1 LGRGEL
7 NLGYRGTLGKTAQRR
22 EGPQCASTFPLLVQR
37 RRANLLLLSLAAL
50 ALAGPEARAQGVF
63 NVPTRSYNN
72 QRTGANLSETILT
85 ASNVKSSQFGKLF
98 MLPVDDAIYA
108 QILYVSS
115 VPIGGSTHNVIY
127 VATTNNTVYAFD
139 ADTLGSPLW
148 QRNFNGA
155 GVPTVNSQVGQA
167 CPGGPY
173 LDFIGNIGIV
183 GTPVIDTQ
191 TRTMFFVT
199 RTVESGATVQ
209 RLRAIDITTG
219 ADQANSPQVI
229 QASVPGTG
237 DGGTTV
243 TFNPVTQNQR
253 SAISLSQGILYIAWA
268 SFCDT
273 PPYHGWVLAYNET
286 TLAQVGAFNTT
297 PNGAG
302 SGIWMAGAGLAFDA
316 SGNAYCG
323 TGNGSTDD
331 VSSFGESLLK
341 LAPSSLAR
349 LDYFTASNYS
359 TLNANDVDFGS
370 SGPVMLPGTNLLT
383 TGGKEGKL
391 YLLNTSNLGQEV
403 SGDTQIPQVFQAV
416 DTTVRPTAT
425 HHIHNISP
433 TWNSPEGLNVYV
445 WGENDFLHAFRFN
458 PSTQTL
464 TTPAFANGAILPP
477 VGMPGGMMT
486 ISANGSQAGTGVLW
500 AALSSNGDANHAIVP
515 GNLYAFN
522 AETLALLWSTTGVGD
537 DPLNFSKGSIPVV
550 ANGKVYLG
558 GMSNFVNVYGARA
571 VAPPSQDV
579 ALNKTATGS
588 TPCNANETPPQAV
601 NGTVSGGLSDKW
613 CSKAANPWLQV
624 DLGAQFSI
632 NRLVVEHA
640 GAGGEGFSLNTAAFN
655 IQVSTDGVTFTTV
668 VNVTGNIFS
677 ITTHDIA
684 PTNGRYVRLN
694 IVTPTQTSDT
704 AARIYEFQVFGTAI
718 GATPDFTLS
727 ATPASQTL
735 TAGNGAS
742 YTVTTFSLNGFSGN
756 VALSLSGAPSGVTA
770 SFNPTSVTGSGNSTL
785 TISSA
790 SSTAAGTYTLTI
802 TGLSGSLQHTATVS
816 LTVNAATPGIV
827 PVSLSSAYN
836 RMGIVNDGFTFSTG
850 GLDGYGFAY
859 SANLLGSTQTFNGAP
874 FSMGPPNALNVIAN
888 ATVALPAGQFS
899 TLNLLATGVNGN
911 QVSQIFIVTYTD
923 GTTSSFTQSLSD
935 WFAPQSFTGE
945 TNLLSM
951 AYRDTYSG
959 TEDKRT
965 FHVYAYAFP
974 LNNSKTV
981 SSITLPGNKNVVV
994 LAMTLGSTAAPD
1006 FAMSA
1011 TPASQTLTAGNGVSY
1026 TITTSSLNGFSGS
1039 VALSL
1044 SGAPSGVT
1052 ASFSPATVSGSGNSV
1067 LTLSSAS
1074 SSPAGTY
1081 TLTITGLSGSLQHT
1095 ATVSLTVN
1103 AAAPGIVAVPLVS
1116 AYNRMGIVND
1126 GSTFTGG
1133 MDGNGF
1139 AYSANLLGSTQTF
1152 NGALFD
1158 LGTPNTLNVVA
1169 NATVALPAG
1178 QFSTLNLLATGI
1190 NGNRVSQTFT
1200 VTYTDGTT
1208 SSFTQSLSDWFAP
1221 QSYAGETNLLS
1232 MAYRDVYNG
1241 AEDERTFHVYAYAF
1255 TLNNTK
1261 TVSSMTL
1268 PGTGNVVVL
1277 ALTLVP

>member
-1 LGRGEL
+1 M
-7 NLGYRGTLGKTAQRR
+7 
-22 EGPQCASTFPLLVQR
+22 
-37 RRANLLLLSLAAL
+37 LLLAAF

-85 ASNVKSSQFGKLF
+85 ASNVNSSQFGKLF
-98 MLPVDDAIYA
+98 MLTVDDVIYA

-127 VATTNNTVYAFD
+127 VATANNTVYAFD

-148 QRNFNGA
+148 QRNFNGV
-155 GVPTVNSQVGQA
+155 GVPSVNTQLGQA
-167 CPGGPY
+167 CPGGY

-219 ADQANSPQVI
+219 ADEANSPQVI

-243 TFNPVTQNQR
+243 TFNPVTENQR
-253 SAISLSQGILYIAWA
+253 SALSLSQGVLYIAWA
-268 SFCDT
+268 SYCDT

-297 PNGAG
+297 PNGTG

-316 SGNAYCG
+316 SGNAYFG

-341 LAPSSLAR
+341 LASSSLAR

-359 TLNANDVDFGS
+359 TLNANDGDFGS

-383 TGGKEGKL
+383 TGGKEGRL

-403 SGDTQIPQVFQAV
+403 AGDTQIPQVFQAV
-416 DTTVRPTAT
+416 DTTIRPTAT

-458 PSTQTL
+458 TSTQAL
-464 TTPAFANGAILPP
+464 TTPAFANGSILPP

-486 ISANGSQAGTGVLW
+486 ISANGSQAGSGVLW
-500 AALSSNGDANHAIVP
+500 AAVSSNGDANHAIVP

-522 AETLALLWSTTGVGD
+522 AETLALLWSSTGVGD

-571 VAPPSQDV
+571 VAPPPQDV

-613 CSKAANPWLQV
+613 CSLAANPWLQV
-624 DLGAQFSI
+624 DLGAQFNI
-632 NRLVVEHA
+632 NRFVVEHA
-640 GAGGEGFSLNTAAFN
+640 GAGGESFSMNTAAFN

-677 ITTHDIA
+677 ITTNDIT

-694 IVTPTQTSDT
+694 VVTPTQTSDK

-742 YTVTTFSLNGFSGN
+742 YTVTTFSLNGFSGS

-790 SSTAAGTYTLTI
+790 SSTAAGTYSLTI
-802 TGLSGSLQHTATVS
+802 TGLSGTLQHTATVS
-816 LTVNAATPGIV
+816 LTVNAATPGIS

-836 RMGIVNDGFTFSTG
+836 RMGIVNDGFTFTTG

-859 SANLLGSTQTFNGAP
+859 SANLLGSTQTFNNTP
-874 FSMGPPNALNVIAN
+874 FYLGPPNALNVIAN

-911 QVSQIFIVTYTD
+911 QVSQTFTVTYTD

-935 WFAPQSFTGE
+935 WFAPESYSGE
-945 TNLLSM
+945 TNLLGM
-951 AYRDTYSG
+951 AYRDVYNG
-959 TEDKRT
+959 TQDNRT

-981 SSITLPGNKNVVV
+981 SSITLPGNGNVVV
-994 LAMTLGSTAAPD
+994 LAMTLV
-1006 FAMSA
+1006 SA
-1011 TPASQTLTAGNGVSY
+1011 SVQVS
-1026 TITTSSLNGFSGS
+1026 
-1039 VALSL
+1039 
-1044 SGAPSGVT
+1044 
-1052 ASFSPATVSGSGNSV
+1052 
-1067 LTLSSAS
+1067 LSSAC
-1074 SSPAGTY
+1074 
-1081 TLTITGLSGSLQHT
+1081 
-1095 ATVSLTVN
+1095 
-1103 AAAPGIVAVPLVS
+1103 
-1116 AYNRMGIVND
+1116 NRTGIVND

-1133 MDGNGF
+1133 LDGNGF

-1152 NGALFD
+1152 NGALFNP
-1158 LGTPNTLNVVA
+1158 GPPNTLNVVA

-1190 NGNRVSQTFT
+1190 NGNRVSQIFT

-1208 SSFTQSLSDWFAP
+1208 SSFTQSLSDWYTP

-1232 MAYRDVYNG
+1232 MAYRDRYNG
-1241 AEDERTFHVYAYAF
+1241 TEDNRTFHVYAYTFA
-1255 TLNNTK
+1255 LNNSK
-1261 TVSSMTL
+1261 TVSSITL

-1277 ALTLVP
+1277 AMTLVR